1 MSGILHAWSGAM
13 LVCVPVSLALA
24 TMAYHVPSEN
34 PKPLNFMV
42 MWMVSYFVTVLAAAA
57 IFVGGIGVMLLVG
70 AFR

>member
-24 TMAYHVPSEN
+24 TMARVSTLDDPE
-34 PKPLNFMV
+34 PPTFLAL
-42 MWMVSYFVTVLAAAA
+42 WGASYFVTVLAAATVFA
-57 IFVGGIGVMLLVG
+57 GGIGVAMLMG